1 MIPKVVSPLK
11 QIMDELHNYY
21 MALYSDHFL
30 VMYDTQKDIIIGD
43 ALRR

>member
-1 MIPKVVSPLK
+1 
-11 QIMDELHNYY
+11 

-43 ALRR
+43 ALRRWEKIKF